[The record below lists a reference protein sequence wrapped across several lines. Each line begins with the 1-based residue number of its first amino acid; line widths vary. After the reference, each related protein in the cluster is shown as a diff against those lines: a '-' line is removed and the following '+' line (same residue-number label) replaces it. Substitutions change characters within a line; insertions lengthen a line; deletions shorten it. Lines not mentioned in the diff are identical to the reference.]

1 MLNIISLIVGIII
14 LIGTLISSLSSRSNT
29 LRNLRGFYGD
39 FYASISVFGLLG
51 GIGLIILSFL
61 I

>member
-1 MLNIISLIVGIII
+1 MLNVISLIVGIII
-14 LIGTLISSLSSRSNT
+14 LVGTFISSRSSLDST
-29 LRNLRGFYGD
+29 PRNLRGFYGD
-39 FYASISVFGLLG
+39 FYAGISVFGLIG

>member
-14 LIGTLISSLSSRSNT
+14 LVGTPISSLSSRSNT
-29 LRNLRGFYGD
+29 PRNLRGYYGD
-39 FYASISVFGLLG
+39 FYAGISVFGLLG